1 MGLEKEA
8 HQYISEILARILFEI
23 LEQTP
28 INAEDLLQKV
38 KVTFPL
44 ALSNFV
50 SKVKFF
56 YIFNLQTFMHILGH
70 ERINNKFFPKTSKS
84 K

>member
-8 HQYISEILARILFEI
+8 HQYVSEILARILFEI

-38 KVTFPL
+38 KVTFPS

-50 SKVKFF
+50 SKVKL
-56 YIFNLQTFMHILGH
+56 YIQFTNIHAYFRTRKNQQQVF
-70 ERINNKFFPKTSKS
+70 S
-84 K
+84 

>member
-8 HQYISEILARILFEI
+8 HQYISEILARIMFEI

-28 INAEDLLQKV
+28 ANAEDLLQKV
-38 KVTFPL
+38 KITFPL

-50 SKVKFF
+50 AKVIGKWDFV
-56 YIFNLQTFMHILGH
+56 
-70 ERINNKFFPKTSKS
+70 
-84 K
+84 